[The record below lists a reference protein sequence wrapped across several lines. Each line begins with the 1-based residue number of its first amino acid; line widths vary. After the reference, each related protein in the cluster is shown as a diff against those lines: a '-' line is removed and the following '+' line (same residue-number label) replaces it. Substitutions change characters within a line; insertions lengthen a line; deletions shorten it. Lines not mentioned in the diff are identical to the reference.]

1 MNVLLHPYKMTLL
14 ISGST
19 LCCDIYRERGLQV
32 KTINSVLNT
41 YTRHELSSSKGLR
54 VQDRSVVWRYRLVN
68 MVRAVPVHKRAP

>member
-1 MNVLLHPYKMTLL
+1 M
-14 ISGST
+14 
-19 LCCDIYRERGLQV
+19 